1 MAELLKDLYT
11 KEVLQKI
18 ASSFSK
24 EIKSV
29 SEEEWIRRFKQKD
42 WNRLELKQR
51 IRRIAE
57 VVSEELPKPFP
68 KSLKPLLTITDTIET
83 RLSGKEVFLSI
94 FLGDV
99 VEILG
104 IEHPE
109 ESMIAF
115 ERITKLI
122 SCEFSIR
129 PFLIRHP
136 EVVWSRMLE
145 WSFHSDPNVRRLS
158 SEGSRPRLPWGMGI
172 PGLKK
177 DPQRTISILQNLK
190 DDPDEVVRRS
200 VANHLNDISKDHPEI
215 VLEIA
220 ESWVGTTKERDA
232 LLKHALRGLLK
243 NGNQRALKIFG
254 FGSKVNAKILNLKLH
269 SKKIKIGGELLFGF
283 TALSEEKKKVNLR
296 IEYKIEYAK
305 SSGKTSKKV
314 FQIEER
320 LFGPKE
326 SIQYERKQSFKQMTT
341 RVHVPGK
348 HILEIHINGDVKSK
362 IDFQVIS

>member
-1 MAELLKDLYT
+1 MPELLKNLYSDS
-11 KEVLQKI
+11 VLNKI
-18 ASSFSK
+18 ALSFSS
-24 EIKSV
+24 EFPSI

-57 VVSEELPKPFP
+57 VISEELPKPFP
-68 KSLKPLLTITDTIET
+68 KSLKTLLTITDTIET
-83 RLSGKEVFLSI
+83 RFTGKEIFLSI

-136 EVVWSRMLE
+136 ELTWAKMSE
-145 WSFHSDPNVRRLS
+145 WSLHSDPNVRRLS
-158 SEGSRPRLPWGMGI
+158 SEGSRPRLPWGMGV

-200 VANHLNDISKDHPEI
+200 VANHLNDISKDHPDL

-220 ESWVGTTKERDA
+220 ESWVGATKERDA

-243 NGNQRALKIFG
+243 NGNQKALKIFG
-254 FGSKVNAKILNLKLH
+254 FGSKVNAKILNLKLK
-269 SKKIKIGGELLFGF
+269 SKKVKIGGELLFSF
-283 TALSEEKKKVNLR
+283 TAVLEEKKKMKLR

-305 SSGKTSKKV
+305 ASGKTSKKV
-314 FQIEER
+314 FQVEER
-320 LFGPKE
+320 FFDSKKSVE
-326 SIQYERKQSFKQMTT
+326 YERKQSFKQMTT
-341 RVHVPGK
+341 RVHIPGK
-348 HILEIHINGDVKSK
+348 HSLEIHINGEAKAKV
-362 IDFQVIS
+362 DFQVIR